1 MAMYPTLPLGLSI
14 TILKF
19 KIVIVIYSYLYTY
32 NNTPEILIWFNNYS
46 YSNLFNLD
54 WIYLLDNRMYLS
66 HSKY

>member
-1 MAMYPTLPLGLSI
+1 MYPTLPLGLSI

-19 KIVIVIYSYLYTY
+19 KIFIVIYSYLYTY

-66 HSKY
+66 HSQY